1 MNFSDLE
8 THSSSNSFTNF
19 DSPSPSSSSDIGSG
33 LGLDESSLSK
43 QDTAELQHFIN
54 VEQEKARLRAQVT
67 AMTDVCWEK
76 CMGYPSG
83 KLDSKTEVCLD
94 NCVQRFVDVTLLITN
109 RFATLLQRQANM

>member
-1 MNFSDLE
+1 MSFTDLE

-19 DSPSPSSSSDIGSG
+19 DSPSPSSHADIGSG
-33 LGLDESSLSK
+33 LGLEGSSLSK
-43 QDTAELQHFIN
+43 HDAAELQLFIN
-54 VEQEKARLRAQVT
+54 IEQEKARLRAQVT

-76 CMGYPSG
+76 CMGYPSS

-109 RFATLLQRQANM
+109 RFATLLQRQS

>member
-19 DSPSPSSSSDIGSG
+19 DSPSPSSSNDIGGG
-33 LGLDESSLSK
+33 LGLDGSSLSK
-43 QDTAELQHFIN
+43 QDTAELQLFMN
-54 VEQEKARLRAQVT
+54 VEQEKARLRAQVSS
-67 AMTDVCWEK
+67 MTDICWEK
-76 CMGYPSG
+76 CMGYPST